1 MRKII
6 ILNVPS
12 IPTMMLMIIWKHF
25 STGNAISPTASTQAA
40 KTTTDSKESNSN
52 NDDDDDD
59 DKEHNSRNTTTQK
72 AKTRK
77 PTTGTDRT
85 KNHLIQ
91 STRPFYKSSTRK
103 TTITKLEST
112 PTKQPLTTAST
123 NPQTSFGVLTGG

>member
-59 DKEHNSRNTTTQK
+59 KEHNSRNTTTQK

-77 PTTGTDRT
+77 PTTGRT